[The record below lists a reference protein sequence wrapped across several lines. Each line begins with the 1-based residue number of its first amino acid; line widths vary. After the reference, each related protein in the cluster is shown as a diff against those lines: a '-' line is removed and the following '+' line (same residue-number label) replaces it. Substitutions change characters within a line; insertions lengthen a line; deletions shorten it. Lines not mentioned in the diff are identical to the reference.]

1 MKCKKQFPMSR
12 SRYHLWG
19 QVSSSDHTII
29 VILSCRSE
37 SSYICL
43 VVGLDDFQ
51 WFSNILLETSGQNPD
66 FFFCKI
72 CRILFYDLVVACG
85 LSVFEKNLFYFT
97 SGSIFLLMDL
107 FLLKV
112 CSCRRVGEG
121 NNGSVVSL
129 ENKKKS
135 SL

>member
-1 MKCKKQFPMSR
+1 M
-12 SRYHLWG
+12 
-19 QVSSSDHTII
+19 
-29 VILSCRSE
+29 
-37 SSYICL
+37 
-43 VVGLDDFQ
+43 
-51 WFSNILLETSGQNPD
+51 
-66 FFFCKI
+66 
-72 CRILFYDLVVACG
+72 VACG

-121 NNGSVVSL
+121 YNGSVVSL